1 MAERFSEIGA
11 FQEYQAY
18 HFTALQSDTA
28 LDSNSHGHFVKGIFV
43 GKLGTSLQ
51 ITLGNGATGTAAN
64 VLTVFVPA
72 AVGYY
77 EFPCTADMTLHV
89 ALAGTG
95 FDVTIFAKD
104 MGV

>member
-18 HFTALQSDTA
+18 HFTALQSDA
-28 LDSNSHGHFVKGIFV
+28 PLDANSHGHFVKGIFV
-43 GKLGTSLQ
+43 GKLGSGLT
-51 ITLGNGATGTAAN
+51 ITLGNGSTGTAAN
-64 VLTVFVPA
+64 VLTTFVPT

-77 EFPCTADMTLHV
+77 EFPCTADMTLHI

-95 FDVTIFAKD
+95 FDITVFAKD